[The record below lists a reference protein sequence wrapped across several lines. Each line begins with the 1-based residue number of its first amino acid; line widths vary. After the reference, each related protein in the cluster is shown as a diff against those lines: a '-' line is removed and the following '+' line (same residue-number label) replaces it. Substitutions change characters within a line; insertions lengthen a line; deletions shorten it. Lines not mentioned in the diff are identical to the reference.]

1 MTEYIGYKD
10 TIGEGLCNMG
20 LTDEEIIRCRDCEHA
35 VHFNGSWLCLRLYIV
50 DGDPAYVESLTH
62 LEIGPDGYCAWA
74 VRRQ

>member
-1 MTEYIGYKD
+1 MQG
-10 TIGEGLCNMG
+10 
-20 LTDEEIIRCRDCEHA
+20 REHA